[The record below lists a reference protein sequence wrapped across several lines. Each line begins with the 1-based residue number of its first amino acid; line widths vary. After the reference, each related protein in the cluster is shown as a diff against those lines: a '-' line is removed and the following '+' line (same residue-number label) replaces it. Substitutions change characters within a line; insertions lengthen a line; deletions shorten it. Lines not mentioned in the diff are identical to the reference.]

1 MEGLT
6 PGDPH
11 DKRGFFTE
19 RFMTLWIIDENEN
32 SSDTFS
38 YQPFVMKIW
47 ERSSPQYSFIRMFFA
62 VNNLETCFNQQFNGS
77 RNGKRFDLTR
87 NRQMR

>member
-6 PGDPH
+6 PWVPH

-38 YQPFVMKIW
+38 HQPF
-47 ERSSPQYSFIRMFFA
+47 F
-62 VNNLETCFNQQFNGS
+62 
-77 RNGKRFDLTR
+77 
-87 NRQMR
+87 